1 MQTFLILLILLI
13 AGADS
18 RREGVGDHAPV
29 ASEVFSERA
38 CAAYLIEKNRNGA
51 HLPRIEVL
59 ERALTAME
67 EMRAHGCAPEREVL
81 TVVDFSLPSV
91 EKRMWIF
98 DLADG
103 ALLHHTY
110 SAHGQKSGDDYAES
124 FSNAPESHQSSLGL
138 YLTGTT
144 YHGKHGRSLYLNGLW
159 EGLNHNA
166 MRRYVVL
173 HGADYVSEDFIRT
186 HGRLGRSFGCPA
198 VPADESDTV
207 IDLIEGGTCL
217 FIYHPE
223 LDNAEPRLSLSELY

>member
-1 MQTFLILLILLI
+1 MHTVLIFLFLLL

-18 RREGVGDHAPV
+18 RSDDAADRHRV
-29 ASEVFSERA
+29 ASDAFSERV
-38 CAAYLIEKNRNGA
+38 CAEYLIEKNRSRA
-51 HLPRIEVL
+51 ELPRLEVL
-59 ERALTAME
+59 ECALTAME
-67 EMRAHGCAPEREVL
+67 EMRAHGCVPEREVL
-81 TVVDFSLPSV
+81 TVIDFSLPSV

-103 ALLHHTY
+103 ALVHHTY
-110 SAHGQKSGDDYAES
+110 SAHGQKSGADYAES
-124 FSNAPESHQSSLGL
+124 FSNTPESHQSSLGL
-138 YLTGTT
+138 YITGNT

-159 EGLNHNA
+159 EGVNHNA

-198 VPADESDTV
+198 VPADEADTV

-217 FIYHPE
+217 FIYHPDLEAVSPNLTLAE
-223 LDNAEPRLSLSELY
+223 LR